1 MKYGVQNLDNLLNK
15 SLKSYKCKSPTAFSF
30 LLNWKMFE
38 NFKLSQYD
46 HVKDYFAINNIDI
59 QFIPILT
66 DKSTS
71 FDKRVNSL
79 KAQIERICDKN
90 NSKINLI
97 SYRLHYF

>member
-1 MKYGVQNLDNLLNK
+1 MKYGIQNLDNLLNR
-15 SLKSYKCKSPTAFSF
+15 SLKSYKPETPTAFSF

-38 NFKLSQYD
+38 NFKLSQYNEIR
-46 HVKDYFAINNIDI
+46 HMFEINKIDI

-66 DKSTS
+66 DKSSS

-79 KAQIERICDKN
+79 KSQIERICDKN

-97 SYRLHYF
+97 SYR

>member
-1 MKYGVQNLDNLLNK
+1 MKYGVKNIDNLLNK
-15 SLKSYKCKSPTAFSF
+15 SLKSYKPKTPTAFCF
-30 LLNWKMFE
+30 LMNWKMYE
-38 NFKLSQYD
+38 NYKLTQYND
-46 HVKDYFAINNIDI
+46 IKHMFSSNKIDI

-71 FDKRVNSL
+71 FDRRVNSL

-97 SYRLHYF
+97 SFR